1 LGALLLGEVEGG
13 SYPITGWVGEYI
25 PQPWAILFL
34 DNIYS
39 EATHEN
45 LDLLGGEVITLE
57 SIGGFMGFR
66 RLSATVPAE
75 TRKIQT
81 LDPEPDDDQCILD
94 TAGPVVD
101 TDQLDPAP
109 GAFTNDD
116 TPLISG
122 AYYDQ
127 YSEIDTDSV
136 VLTVDSVDVTTQAT
150 VGSTSVE
157 YTPSVPLVE
166 GSHSVTLSVSDRWG
180 YAGDPFS
187 WTFTVDATTAL
198 TATIDYS
205 TTSPTNQNVDA
216 TLVLVPSKTVAVTN
230 NNHETTYTFTANGVF
245 TFEFED
251 TAGNTGSATATVNNI
266 DKTSPTYPDYPSI
279 DFINKTVEVVYSED
293 GMQNAMVEENYSF
306 SPSLNFT
313 TQGDG
318 IDLTAGTYHLAM
330 ASIPFYTIYTLTV
343 SNITDRAGNPVSPAT
358 IKINDD
364 DSDNMADD
372 WESAKGVNDANDD
385 ADGDGLANL
394 GEFANGTEPGDS
406 DTDDD
411 GLPDG
416 WEVQHNMDPNSA
428 PGINGPNGD
437 PDGDSWTNH
446 EEYINATDP
455 SDDQSPLPT
464 PTVFKQATPH
474 NSAGIDP
481 DNTRVPNNTSFA
493 VRIENPD
500 GIDIDNDNIKFTIT
514 VADNPLSYER
524 FLITDQTVLRVTKL
538 DPDEPNTRVTHL
550 WVVYDRCQDA
560 LAGTTYPFDKIINI
574 AVDVTDRR
582 LQTEQESYAFKIE
595 SSTEHDD
602 AQANAPHTI
611 PVDPADPDLGDE
623 TGEHY
628 DAGIKVD
635 SGDLD
640 GAKIIYDSS
649 EPVTPTFGPMDEL
662 PPLETNGVETI
673 GVPMNLQPPTV
684 FNTPVKIFIPCPGYD
699 DVSNL
704 SVYFYNG
711 TGWVP
716 ACDAEGNVLSG
727 GDGWMVPGSRV
738 DHLETNP
745 PSIELKVYHF
755 SGAQAATS
763 TSAPDP
769 GTSESGG
776 SGGSGGGC
784 FIATAASDLN

>member
-66 RLSATVPAE
+66 RLSATVPAQ
-75 TRKIQT
+75 TGIIQT
-81 LDPEPDDDQCILD
+81 LDPVPSDEQVTLN
-94 TAGPVVD
+94 TTGPTIN
-101 TDQLDPAP
+101 TDQINPAP
-109 GAFTNDD
+109 GALINDNR
-116 TPLISG
+116 PVISG
-122 AYYDQ
+122 SYSDQ

-136 VLTVDSVDVTTQAT
+136 SLLVDEVDVTDEATVDSTGIQ
-150 VGSTSVE
+150 
-157 YTPSVPLVE
+157 YTPTTPLTE

-180 YAGDPFS
+180 YAADPFN
-187 WTFTVDATTAL
+187 WTFT
-198 TATIDYS
+198 
-205 TTSPTNQNVDA
+205 
-216 TLVLVPSKTVAVTN
+216 
-230 NNHETTYTFTANGVF
+230 
-245 TFEFED
+245 
-251 TAGNTGSATATVNNI
+251 I
-266 DKTSPTYPDYPSI
+266 DKTSPTYLDYPSI
-279 DFINKTVEVVYSED
+279 DYKTVEVVYSED

-313 TQGDG
+313 TQGDC
-318 IDLTAGTYHLAM
+318 IVITAGTYQLAM
-330 ASIPFYTIYTLTV
+330 ASIPSYTIYTLTV

-358 IKINDD
+358 ININDD

-372 WESAKGVNDANDD
+372 WESAKGVSDPNDD

-628 DAGIKVD
+628 DAGIEVD
-635 SGDLD
+635 SGDLE

-649 EPVTPTFGPMDEL
+649 EPVTPTLGPMDEL
-662 PPLETNGVETI
+662 PPLETNAVEAI

-711 TGWVP
+711 TSWVL
-716 ACDAEGNVLSG
+716 ACDADGNVLSG

-745 PSIELKVYHF
+745 PRIEIKVYHF
-755 SGAQAATS
+755 SGAQAGAS
-763 TSAPDP
+763 TNAPDPGTQDP

-776 SGGSGGGC
+776 SEGSGGC
-784 FIATAASDLN
+784 FIATAASD